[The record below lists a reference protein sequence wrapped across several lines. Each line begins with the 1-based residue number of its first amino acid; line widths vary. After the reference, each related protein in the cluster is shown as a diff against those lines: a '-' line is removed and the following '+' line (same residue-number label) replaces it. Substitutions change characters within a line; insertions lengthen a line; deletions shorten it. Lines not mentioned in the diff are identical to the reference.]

1 MPSKIDSCDA
11 QAGSR
16 LIYSYAEP
24 HLVGARAA
32 TREGKRAPLP
42 GMFPLRRWRRDRSR
56 PAPLTRGGGVQMQQQ
71 GGIGAVSDGPPK
83 VFDRAV
89 KRIQRDAA
97 ASRSRS
103 AARPLPPS
111 GNEACLKA
119 CSWHPK
125 PARRAHARTVKYTL
139 HSPVSQS
146 VSFWHALPKVPT
158 ARAGGAIAA
167 STSTVA
173 TSASPFRRMVGM
185 RGVSGGSY
193 RGSGQ
198 TILPLVCR

>member
-1 MPSKIDSCDA
+1 MI
-11 QAGSR
+11 GLRLVSR
-16 LIYSYAEP
+16 HWWLP
-24 HLVGARAA
+24 RTGAAP
-32 TREGKRAPLP
+32 RAPVK
-42 GMFPLRRWRRDRSR
+42 GRRYMVCSPLRRWQRDRSR
-56 PAPLTRGGGVQMQQQ
+56 PDPLTQTRPTQIQQQ

-146 VSFWHALPKVPT
+146 VSFWHALPKAPT

-173 TSASPFRRMVGM
+173 TSAAPCL
-185 RGVSGGSY
+185 
-193 RGSGQ
+193 
-198 TILPLVCR
+198 LPVAPPW

>member
-1 MPSKIDSCDA
+1 MRRIR
-11 QAGSR
+11 AGYR
-16 LIYSYAEP
+16 LPRAFKSYA
-24 HLVGARAA
+24 
-32 TREGKRAPLP
+32 
-42 GMFPLRRWRRDRSR
+42 RWHGD
-56 PAPLTRGGGVQMQQQ
+56 P
-71 GGIGAVSDGPPK
+71 
-83 VFDRAV
+83 
-89 KRIQRDAA
+89 
-97 ASRSRS
+97 
-103 AARPLPPS
+103 
-111 GNEACLKA
+111 
-119 CSWHPK
+119 
-125 PARRAHARTVKYTL
+125 RTVKYTL

-146 VSFWHALPKVPT
+146 VSFWHALPKAPT